1 MQLAQNAVHGAM
13 SGYTAFAAGIVNN
26 RTCYIPIQELVENSP
41 KCMNPRG
48 RTWER
53 VLCITRQPNTTN

>member
-1 MQLAQNAVHGAM
+1 VA
-13 SGYTAFAAGIVNN
+13 GYTAFSAGVINN
-26 RTCYIPIQELVENSP
+26 RTVFIPITELVENSP

-53 VLCITRQPNTTN
+53 KSTVAQSLQV